1 MYKMISLGD
10 RVRYIDKLPDCIS
23 KKGEGTVIAITAQA
37 PVISWDNGEVF
48 MVYEADLEVIK

>member
-1 MYKMISLGD
+1 MISLGD
-10 RVRYIDKLPDCIS
+10 RVRYIDKLPDCIA